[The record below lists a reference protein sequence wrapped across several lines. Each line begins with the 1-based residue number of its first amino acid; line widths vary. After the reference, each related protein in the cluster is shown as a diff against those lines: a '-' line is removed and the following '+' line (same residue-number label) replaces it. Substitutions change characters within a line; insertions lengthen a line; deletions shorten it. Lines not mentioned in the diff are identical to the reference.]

1 MTEVLQ
7 HTFERDSLVEQHIRD
22 AQRCND
28 WPGDELHEVV
38 LDPDDITLEGTPEG
52 FRWLYDYLHYLK
64 RAWRMDGEQT
74 DADVAESMA
83 EVLYEFVDDMPDERA
98 RPKQVPK

>member
-1 MTEVLQ
+1 MAVQQIE
-7 HTFERDSLVEQHIRD
+7 FERTPWTEQHITD
-22 AQRCND
+22 AKNADD

-38 LDPDDITLEGTPEG
+38 IDPDEITLEGTPEG

-64 RAWRMDGEQT
+64 RAWRMEGEQT

-83 EVLYEFVDDMPDERA
+83 EVLYELVDDLPDERA
-98 RPKQVPK
+98 RPKQVL